1 MDDGVR
7 SRYTEV
13 WEDIEEDLGR
23 DNFRDLFAHIRMIYM
38 KDKARGALNQ
48 EFRDG
53 VLEHVKNKSFIDEVL
68 TPFANTYEIVTR
80 AAYKS
85 TEGAEKI
92 NQQLNHL
99 RQLDNYDWVPPAM
112 AFFDRNQNNSDVL
125 FRFIRDLERLAY
137 GMFIRRGDI
146 NQRISRYADVL
157 RAIEQG
163 GNLYEDASPLQLADW
178 EKADILQRLNGAI
191 YSMPRVPRP
200 LLLRLDGLV
209 ADVGARYDYPT
220 ISIEHVLPQSPDPA
234 SEWTMNFPDEE
245 ERLHWTHRLANLV
258 LLSRRK
264 NSRAQNYDFEH
275 KKVAYFQSGAAP
287 FALTTQ
293 VVNETEWTPEVL
305 GRRQRQLVDALKKEW
320 RLG

>member
-1 MDDGVR
+1 
-7 SRYTEV
+7 
-13 WEDIEEDLGR
+13 
-23 DNFRDLFAHIRMIYM
+23 
-38 KDKARGALNQ
+38 
-48 EFRDG
+48 
-53 VLEHVKNKSFIDEVL
+53 
-68 TPFANTYEIVTR
+68 
-80 AAYKS
+80 
-85 TEGAEKI
+85 
-92 NQQLNHL
+92 
-99 RQLDNYDWVPPAM
+99 M
-112 AFFDRNQNNSDVL
+112 AFFNRNQNNTDVL

-146 NQRISRYADVL
+146 NQRINRYADVL
-157 RAIEQG
+157 RAIDQG
-163 GNLYEDASPLQLADW
+163 GNLYEDASPLQFADW

-245 ERLHWTHRLANLV
+245 ERVHWTHRLANLV

-275 KKVAYFQSGAAP
+275 KKRTYFQSGAAP

-305 GRRQRQLVDALKKEW
+305 GRRQRQLVDALKEEW